1 MLVTFSII
9 GEETYKI
16 YTKQA
21 MKSMDPEYVNLMNE
35 LNEEIKEEV
44 EA

>member
-1 MLVTFSII
+1 MLVTFDII

-21 MKSMDPEYVNLMNE
+21 MKSMSPEYQEFLKEVE
-35 LNEEIKEEV
+35 EEIKEEV